1 MAGKFN
7 LGELIAQG
15 RVSKLDTGA
24 DVSNLDTER
33 DVSNLDTRQIESID
47 IDQID
52 DDPANFY
59 ALTDLD
65 ALAENIE
72 LLGLQQPLLVRP
84 NPEAPDRV
92 IIISGH
98 RRRAA
103 IRKLV
108 EDGREDL
115 RKIPCIRETGEG
127 SAALQ
132 ELRLIY
138 ANSDTRKL
146 SDAEIS
152 KQAERV
158 EALLYQLREEGY
170 RFPGRM
176 RDHVA
181 EACKV
186 SAPKLAR
193 LKVIRE
199 NLCYFQEDFE
209 RGALPEQT
217 AYALAR
223 LPGDFQRRIYGAAN
237 PMKHLTGNTME
248 TIQRMYAQGARWEP
262 TCQCPDGKPCT
273 HGDAAL
279 RHDLEDPFDPCGG
292 KHCCLE
298 CYQAT
303 RDWSPCELMCAKAK
317 AARKS
322 RQAEKDAEEKT
333 RLHSVERKSQKA
345 TQANA
350 RRLLPAIEA
359 SGLEDDAVIKWER
372 YRETTCPAEIR
383 RFANGNFDSATSWT
397 DERLAPDKLEYAAET
412 ARQLDCSTDFLL
424 GLIDTPRPVVAS
436 ADHDQTPQFTDGS
449 QTPPRSGP
457 YYCRIDYGNTIL
469 RQVAW
474 WDGGEQVWR
483 ARQTGPEVREN
494 CLGWYPLPE
503 DKEEEQR

>member
-24 DVSNLDTER
+24 DVSNLDT
-33 DVSNLDTRQIESID
+33 RQIELID
-47 IDQID
+47 LDQID

-84 NPEAPDRV
+84 NPETPGRV

-115 RKIPCIRETGEG
+115 RKIPCIREAGAG

-158 EALLYQLREEGY
+158 EALLYQLKEEGY
-170 RFPGRM
+170 KFPGRM

-186 SAPKLAR
+186 SASKLAR

-199 NLCYFQEDFE
+199 GLIEAFSVRFE
-209 RGALPEQT
+209 AGQLTEQT
-217 AYALAR
+217 AYTLAR
-223 LPGDFQRRIYGAAN
+223 LPWEVQLRIADKLPRKG
-237 PMKHLTGNTME
+237 
-248 TIQRMYAQGARWEP
+248 R
-262 TCQCPDGKPCT
+262 
-273 HGDAAL
+273 L
-279 RHDLEDPFDPCGG
+279 RCIP
-292 KHCCLE
+292 
-298 CYQAT
+298 
-303 RDWSPCELMCAKAK
+303 
-317 AARKS
+317 
-322 RQAEKDAEEKT
+322 
-333 RLHSVERKSQKA
+333 VERLIQMA
-345 TQANA
+345 QDE
-350 RRLLPAIEA
+350 PEA
-359 SGLEDDAVIKWER
+359 WDKPGPKTVSKDE
-372 YRETTCPAEIR
+372 PAER
-383 RFANGNFDSATSWT
+383 TQEFTRWVPVRF
-397 DERLAPDKLEYAAET
+397 
-412 ARQLDCSTDFLL
+412 Q
-424 GLIDTPRPVVAS
+424 
-436 ADHDQTPQFTDGS
+436 DGM
-449 QTPPRSGP
+449 PHYEGP
-457 YYCRIDYGNTIL
+457 YYCRMKYAAEIL
-469 RQVAW
+469 LQTAW
-474 WDGGEQVWR
+474 WDEAEQQWR
-483 ARQTGPEVREN
+483 TRQAGAEVCAD

-503 DKEEEQR
+503 DEEDNHA